1 MEDLEVS
8 LSFCLAIK
16 IDMEQSRQTALQHL
30 SCTVTKHGTIVNLLH
45 TLHLGSRRQPMKLGK
60 LVVSPTGLFQV
71 IPNDCMLS
79 QVIPCYS
86 PNETWINVVPVVSL
100 QIHPHKHCL
109 TVLAILLQLKL
120 LVIQYLAG
128 WELIGIQNISTP
140 LICE

>member
-1 MEDLEVS
+1 
-8 LSFCLAIK
+8 
-16 IDMEQSRQTALQHL
+16 
-30 SCTVTKHGTIVNLLH
+30 
-45 TLHLGSRRQPMKLGK
+45 MKLGK

-100 QIHPHKHCL
+100 QIHRHKRCL

-120 LVIQYLAG
+120 LVIQHLAG
-128 WELIGIQNISTP
+128 WEVIGIQNISSPFTNM
-140 LICE
+140 